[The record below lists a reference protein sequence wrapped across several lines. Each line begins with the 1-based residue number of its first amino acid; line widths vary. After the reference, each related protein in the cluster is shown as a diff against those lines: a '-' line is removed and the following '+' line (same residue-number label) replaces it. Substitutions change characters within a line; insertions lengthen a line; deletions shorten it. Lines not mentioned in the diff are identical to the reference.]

1 MSTARPS
8 LPTPFS
14 RPAGPPVAVSAVLDG
29 AASCLFV
36 VFAITAL
43 TLLLPLDPTNPTWQ
57 LRLVGGVIQAAPL
70 ALLGFLLLHGAAH
83 LDPERS
89 CYAQR
94 LATGRQRALAA
105 ALGFVLLVPLQ
116 ATALWKLFTADADQ
130 LAQRR
135 ASTEATFEALR
146 SAVGGASTPKE
157 LQREMR
163 VLRGPAIS
171 DQQLDQPISALR
183 AQTFR
188 NLARSQAVME
198 QQLRGP
204 DQKGIMELVQNGI
217 RVGVSGLAFAFAFAL
232 GALKGRPPGPR
243 RRWGR
248 HPMDWFSRPP
258 WRDLKPSRVPVSSAT
273 TRR

>member
-14 RPAGPPVAVSAVLDG
+14 RPAGQPVAVSAVLDG

-36 VFAITAL
+36 VFVITAL
-43 TLLLPLDPTNPTWQ
+43 NLLLPLDPTNPTWQ

-146 SAVGGASTPKE
+146 SVVGEASTPKE
-157 LQREMR
+157 LQRKMQ

-243 RRWGR
+243 RRGR
-248 HPMDWFSRPP
+248 RLMDWLSWPR
-258 WRDLKPSRVPVSSAT
+258 WRDLKSSRVPASSAT

>member
-146 SAVGGASTPKE
+146 SAVGEASTPKE
-157 LQREMR
+157 LQRDMR

-171 DQQLDQPISALR
+171 DEQLDQPISALR
-183 AQTFR
+183 AQTLR

-232 GALKGRPPGPR
+232 GALKGRPPGQR
-243 RRWGR
+243 GRGR
-248 HPMDWFSRPP
+248 HLMDWLSWAR
-258 WRDLKPSRVPVSSAT
+258 WRDFKPSRVPASSAT
-273 TRR
+273 SRR